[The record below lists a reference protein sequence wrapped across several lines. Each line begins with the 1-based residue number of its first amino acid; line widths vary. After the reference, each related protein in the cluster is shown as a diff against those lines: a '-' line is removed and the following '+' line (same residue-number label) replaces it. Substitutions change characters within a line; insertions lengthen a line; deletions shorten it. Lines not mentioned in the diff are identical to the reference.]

1 VESDRPWGRADSDES
16 AVAFIGGGEAEPGPI
31 EAGTGPIEAGTG
43 PIEAE
48 TGPIE
53 AETTDLEVAVL
64 DAIEKELADVER
76 ALERLGDGSY
86 GRCESCG
93 QVLSDEELESAPV
106 GRFCPAHLALD
117 QS

>member
-31 EAGTGPIEAGTG
+31 EAGTGPIEAG
-43 PIEAE
+43 